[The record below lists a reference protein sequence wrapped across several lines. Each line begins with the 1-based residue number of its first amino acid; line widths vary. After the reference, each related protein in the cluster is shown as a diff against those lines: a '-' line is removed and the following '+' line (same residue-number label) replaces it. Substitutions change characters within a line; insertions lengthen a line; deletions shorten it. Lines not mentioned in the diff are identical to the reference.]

1 MDNFN
6 FYSPTEFVFGKD
18 RENECGELVKKY
30 GGTKVLIHYGGGSAV
45 RSGLIDRVKASLDA
59 AGIAH
64 VELGGVK
71 PNPRDTLIYKGIE
84 MVRANGVDF
93 ILAVGG
99 GSTIDSSKGIAVG
112 ALYDGDF
119 WDFYAKKLPVTKAL
133 PIGVVQTIAAAGSEG
148 SGDSV
153 VTKEDGMLKRDIG
166 SDVIRPKFA
175 VQNPALLCTLPAY
188 QTACGIT
195 DIMAHVFERYFT
207 NTLEVETTDRLCE
220 ALLIT
225 MLKEGPRVM
234 ADSANYQARANIMWA
249 GTVAHNGLVGCG
261 RSQDWN
267 SHAIEHELSGLYDC
281 AHGAGLAVIMPAWME
296 YVVDHNVMRFAQMAT
311 RVFGCQMNFEN
322 PKATALE
329 GIRAF
334 RRFLHSIGMPINFA
348 ELGAKEEDIPKLVEK
363 LNPGD
368 GWGFVPLKAKDV
380 TAIYTIAAQATLESF
395 WNHFRYEKK
404 RSPSGSASCNM
415 FSNYRRAMSPL
426 ATSLSRSLLWALLT
440 SSSVSVRSMAW

>member
-6 FYSPTEFVFGKD
+6 FYSPTEFVFGMN
-18 RENECGELVKKY
+18 RENECGELIKKY

-59 AGIAH
+59 AGIPH

-71 PNPRDTLIYKGIE
+71 PNPHDSLVYKGIE
-84 MVRANGVDF
+84 VVRENGIDF

-99 GSTIDSSKGIAVG
+99 GSTIDSSKAIAMGVP
-112 ALYDGDF
+112 YKGDF
-119 WDFYAKKLPVTKAL
+119 WDFYEGKASAACAL

-153 VTKEDGMLKRDIG
+153 ITKEDGMLKRG
-166 SDVIRPKFA
+166 ASSEHIRPKFA

-207 NTLEVETTDRLCE
+207 NTLEVEITDRLCE
-220 ALLIT
+220 AVLLT
-225 MLKEGPRVM
+225 MVKEGPRAI
-234 ADSANYQARANIMWA
+234 ADPANYQVRANIMWA
-249 GTVAHNGLVGCG
+249 GTVAHNGVVGCG

-267 SHAIEHELSGLYDC
+267 SHAIEHELSALYDC

-322 PKATALE
+322 PKSTALE
-329 GIRAF
+329 GIKAF
-334 RRFLHSIGMPINFA
+334 RKFLHSIGMPINFA
-348 ELGAKEEDIPKLVEK
+348 ELGAKEEDIPKMVEK

-380 TAIYTIAAQATLESF
+380 TEIYKIAAHAT
-395 WNHFRYEKK
+395 
-404 RSPSGSASCNM
+404 
-415 FSNYRRAMSPL
+415 
-426 ATSLSRSLLWALLT
+426 
-440 SSSVSVRSMAW
+440 V